1 MKTMDHSSHPAHLVE
16 TKVDGESVFDGK
28 LLHVRRDTVRLPDGT
43 LATREY
49 IVHPGAVLIVPV
61 LPDGRL
67 VIVRQFR
74 YPLDR
79 VIIEFP
85 AGKLDPGEEPLAT
98 AQRELREEAGYV
110 AASWQRLGR
119 VHSVVSYSTEEIE
132 FLVAEDLTHVGAELD
147 AGEFLEVG
155 TMSVEEMLAAVD
167 RDEITDAKTVAAL
180 LLYVR
185 RRRAAPDGSG

>member
-1 MKTMDHSSHPAHLVE
+1 MKRSSVSPHLVE
-16 TKVDGESVFDGK
+16 TQVATESVFDGK
-28 LLHVRRDTVRLPDGT
+28 LLHVHRDTVQLPDGT

-79 VIIEFP
+79 ILIEFP
-85 AGKLDPGEEPLAT
+85 AGKLDPGETPLAT

-119 VHSVVSYSTEEIE
+119 VHSVVSYSTEEID

-155 TMSVEEMLAAVD
+155 TMSVAEMLAAVD

-180 LLYVR
+180 LLYAR
-185 RRRAAPDGSG
+185 RRHASPPGPR